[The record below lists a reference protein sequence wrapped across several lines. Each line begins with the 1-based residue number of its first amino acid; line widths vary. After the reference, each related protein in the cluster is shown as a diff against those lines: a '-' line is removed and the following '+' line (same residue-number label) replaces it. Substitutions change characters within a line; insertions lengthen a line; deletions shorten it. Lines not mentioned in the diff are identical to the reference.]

1 MRILKKKIGMIVSL
15 TFSFLALTLNI
26 SALGEDEWFQQSS
39 VNIPNETPNYFN
51 GVKGGLTKATNFQL
65 FNGSAS
71 D

>member
-26 SALGEDEWFQQSS
+26 SALGEDEGVQQSS